1 MKKNYSK
8 TFILILLMLW
18 LVLNFVVFPL
28 VLNLSESNNVVNRYI
43 SIGLLFVITVGVIVN
58 IVLYLKKSTIPYYI
72 SIPLI
77 IVFFINIFAVI
88 VSYKVGFWIILL
100 FLQYGIPVML
110 ILLFISVI
118 LGIYLEKR
126 KCRE

>member
-1 MKKNYSK
+1 MKKSYTK
-8 TFILILLMLW
+8 TFILILLILW
-18 LVLNFVVFPL
+18 LVLNLVDFPL

-43 SIGLLFVITVGVIVN
+43 SIGLLFIITVGAMVD
-58 IVLYLKKSTIPYYI
+58 IVLYLRKCAIPYYI

-77 IVFFINIFAVI
+77 TVFFINIFAVI

-110 ILLFISVI
+110 ILLFISIVI
-118 LGIYLEKR
+118 GIFLEKR